1 MFNYNHIW
9 LNTTFQFASMKRNF
23 KILHA
28 WTKFINFLQVVVT
41 EDDNGELR
49 IERENI

>member
-1 MFNYNHIW
+1 
-9 LNTTFQFASMKRNF
+9 MKRNF